1 MPKALVNE
9 HKSSLT
15 ASASNFGRS
24 GAISS
29 FPKLAVHCVAAFR
42 RMLGWFR
49 TGKQEKL
56 AFDLISSTGGFRQHR
71 VRCSMT
77 KGQQANR
84 NNTDHHFPWREF
96 LLASRFG
103 KCNTVP

>member
-1 MPKALVNE
+1 
-9 HKSSLT
+9 
-15 ASASNFGRS
+15 
-24 GAISS
+24 
-29 FPKLAVHCVAAFR
+29 
-42 RMLGWFR
+42 MLGWFR

-77 KGQQANR
+77 KCQQANR

-103 KCNTVP
+103 KCDTVP